1 MPPPENPAA
10 KQSAFLQKAY
20 LVLSYLYLLPWF
32 ARRCL
37 RHELPLRPFLDANPD
52 LRLGGLPIAS
62 KLSRYG
68 SEPPYLPSLTVD
80 ADTDR
85 ATLDAFA
92 SDHGFPLVVK
102 PLFGAHSRDIHRV
115 CTVDAVQEA
124 AAREP
129 MIVQPYVEA
138 PLEYGINIGRVGER
152 VKIYGLTEVTL
163 PSVWGDGE
171 RSLATLATEKYD
183 VDMAAALD
191 HGDWVP
197 PAGRHVPLQVAADV
211 ETGSYFRDITN
222 EITPALRAACQDAA
236 DQIGLQ
242 FGRFDVKA
250 DSLEALQTGD
260 FHVLE
265 VNGSPSMDL
274 TLYDERH
281 GLSVMIERLRA
292 HWNQLF
298 HQAQTGRSP
307 DPNTWHLLSVLLWF
321 VFSPRRCVASFCRDE
336 VDDRELASGA

>member
-1 MPPPENPAA
+1 MPPSERSDTKRN
-10 KQSAFLQKAY
+10 AFLQKAY

-32 ARRCL
+32 VRRCF
-37 RHELPLRPFLDANPD
+37 RHELPLRPFLDANPE

-68 SEPPYLPSLTVD
+68 NEPPYLPSLTVE

-92 SDHGFPLVVK
+92 ADHGFPLVVK

-124 AAREP
+124 AASEP

-138 PLEYGINIGRVGER
+138 PLEYGINIGRVGKR
-152 VKIYGLTEVTL
+152 VKIHGLTEVTL
-163 PSVWGDGE
+163 RSVWGDGE
-171 RSLATLATEKYD
+171 RSLATLAADTYGPE
-183 VDMAAALD
+183 AAEDLD

-197 PAGRHVPLQVAADV
+197 PAGRHVLLQVAADV
-211 ETGSYFRDITN
+211 ECGSCFRDITDQV
-222 EITPALRAACQDAA
+222 TPALRAACQDAA

-250 DSLEALQTGD
+250 DSLEALRAGD

-298 HQAQTGRSP
+298 HQAQKGRSS
-307 DPNTWHLLSVLLWF
+307 DPNTWRLLSLLLWF
-321 VFSPRRCVASFCRDE
+321 VFSPRRCVASFARDE
-336 VDDRELASGA
+336 VDDRDLASGA